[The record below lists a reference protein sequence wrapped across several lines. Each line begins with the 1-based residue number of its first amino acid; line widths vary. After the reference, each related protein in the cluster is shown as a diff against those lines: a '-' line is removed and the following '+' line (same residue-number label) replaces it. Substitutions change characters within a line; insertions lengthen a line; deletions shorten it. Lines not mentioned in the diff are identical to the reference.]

1 MTKVGLKTRPR
12 IPCKLVGLALAVA
25 GGGCSV
31 PPVPPPANS
40 ATPLAEVA
48 PSPPAAPRPVAP
60 TSTPVY
66 RNPTIGV
73 VYLRAHQD
81 AEGRLL
87 GPQIIYQVVDPG
99 GWNLE
104 AVESGHGS
112 VSASNRELPPENA
125 SLPGDPSPLDP
136 ARAVGI
142 TITGLV
148 RRQDRPEAEAMAM
161 RIGGG
166 NEAVFDTQAGWLLVP
181 PEPARPAASDES
193 KLVQK
198 PRPAPDPNAGSHSPD
213 N

>member
-1 MTKVGLKTRPR
+1 M
-12 IPCKLVGLALAVA
+12 
-25 GGGCSV
+25 
-31 PPVPPPANS
+31 PPVTPPGNS
-40 ATPLAEVA
+40 APPLAEIA
-48 PSPPAAPRPVAP
+48 PSPPAAPPRAASA
-60 TSTPVY
+60 STPVY

-104 AVESGHGS
+104 AVDSGHVS
-112 VSASNRELPPENA
+112 VSPSNRELAPENA
-125 SLPGDPSPLDP
+125 SLPGDRSPLDP

-161 RIGGG
+161 RVGGG
-166 NEAVFDTQAGWLLVP
+166 NEAVFDPQAGWLLVP
-181 PEPARPAASDES
+181 PEPAPPVAPGEP

-198 PRPAPDPNAGSHSPD
+198 PRPASEANPGSQSQD
-213 N
+213 K